1 MTPTLEH
8 PDLLARTVAW
18 AASLP
23 GGTAVVTALLF
34 IIVLSILVFVHEYGH
49 FWAARRVGIKVKVF
63 SIGFGTAL
71 LKWRDKHGTQ
81 WQVGW
86 IPLGGYVEMLGQVD
100 GAAVVARSEPDAYP
114 NKTIGQRAGVIAA
127 GPLANLLFAF
137 GVLML
142 VMLTGEHKLKAEVG
156 ATLPDQPAFGVLQPG
171 DLIVALNGQP
181 VGEWQDVPDV
191 ISDQAGQTVQVTVQ
205 RAGTELTVPLVPLKT
220 TFTDLLGDTH
230 TVGRLGIAPS
240 YATFVVQHGPVDA
253 LLRAGERWWELLRL
267 TVTSLYKL
275 VIGAISV
282 DNLTG
287 PLGIADLT
295 GQTAA
300 QGMFTLL
307 MFMVVISIN
316 LGLVNLLPLPVL
328 DGGHLVLLGLE
339 KLRGKALGA
348 AAQEWLFKS
357 GFALII
363 GLALLAT
370 TNDLRR
376 LGLFGAPAVAAKGAE
391 TVQQNSSSVA
401 PERP

>member
-18 AASLP
+18 AVSLP
-23 GGTAVVTALLF
+23 GGATVMTALLF

-49 FWAARRVGIKVKVF
+49 FWAARRAGIRVRVF

-71 LKWRDKHGTQ
+71 LKWHDQHGTQ

-100 GAAVVARSEPDAYP
+100 GAAVVARSEQDAYP

-137 GVLML
+137 VLLVL

-156 ATLPDQPAFGVLQPG
+156 ATVPDQPAHGVLLPG

-181 VGEWQDVPDV
+181 VREWQDVPEV
-191 ISDQAGQTVQVTVQ
+191 VSDQAGQTVLVTVS
-205 RAGTELTVPLVPLKT
+205 RAGAALTVPLVPLKT

-240 YATFVVQHGPVDA
+240 YGTFVVHHGPMEA
-253 LLRAGERWWELLRL
+253 LLRAGERWWELLSM
-267 TVTSLYKL
+267 TVKSLYKL
-275 VIGAISV
+275 IIGAISV

-300 QGMFTLL
+300 QGVFTLL

-328 DGGHLVLLGLE
+328 DGGHLVLLALE

-348 AAQEWLFKS
+348 RAQEWLFKA

-376 LGLFGAPAVAAKGAE
+376 LGLFGPPEAE
-391 TVQQNSSSVA
+391 AGGVQQNGSSVA
-401 PERP
+401 PVQP

>member
-1 MTPTLEH
+1 MIPTLEH
-8 PDLLARTVAW
+8 PDLLARLVAW

-23 GGTAVVTALLF
+23 GGATVVTVVLF
-34 IIVLSILVFVHEYGH
+34 VLVLSTLVFVHEFGH
-49 FWAARRVGIKVKVF
+49 FWAARRAGIRVRVF

-71 LKWRDKHGTQ
+71 LKWRDKHDTQ

-86 IPLGGYVEMLGQVD
+86 LPLGGYVEMLGQVD

-137 GVLML
+137 VVLVL

-156 ATLPDQPAFGVLQPG
+156 ATLPDQPAHGVLQPG
-171 DLIVALNGQP
+171 DLIVGLNGQP
-181 VGEWQDVPDV
+181 VREWQDVPDV

-205 RAGTELTVPLVPLKT
+205 RAGSEVTVPLVPLKT

-240 YATFVVQHGPVDA
+240 YGTFVVQHGPLDA
-253 LLRAGERWWELLRL
+253 VLRAGERWWELLSL

-328 DGGHLVLLGLE
+328 DGGHLVLLALE

-348 AAQEWLFKS
+348 RAQEWLFKG

-363 GLALLAT
+363 GLAVLAT

-376 LGLFGAPAVAAKGAE
+376 LGLFGGLDATEG
-391 TVQQNSSSVA
+391 TVQQNGSSVA
-401 PERP
+401 PVQP